1 MQIICIS
8 RGSQSLGKEFAEKL
22 ASKLGY
28 ACIGRED
35 LLEEATRRKI
45 PVGKLETAIIKP
57 RIFSERLAHELEHYK
72 ALATCVL
79 CEKAL
84 EKSVVYH
91 GRTGHLL
98 LPGIEN
104 IFKIRI
110 VADWEYRIQYV
121 MKKLDLPREKAKLY
135 VERVEDDRRRWVKQF
150 YNVDWDV
157 FTLYDL
163 ILNLSEVNVDNASSA
178 VCSMAQLP
186 EFQATPATTMAMK
199 NLYLTAKARLALFTD
214 NNTRT
219 LNAKVNVD
227 SGKAYVIYP
236 YQQADQAEHIAP
248 VLEKLEGIR
257 EVVTTE
263 AQTNILWIQ
272 ESFESSDTAYGLIS
286 SLAQTWDAAVEL
298 IKFVPTEEPDEKPQQ
313 VEARPQDTDESWRE
327 TGIMDDSDEPAE
339 EEESRDIA
347 QIYEKLIN
355 SGKAGSKK
363 VITGDQKALLGAI
376 DRTVKYRL
384 IILDKTYLKKEH
396 SAQVRLQQELS
407 NTITETV
414 HVPTVDMKEI
424 VSKYHIGGKQIFQ
437 MILFAVLTAL
447 MVFAIFHFDDQILAF
462 LQKEGLEHRI
472 LAAACVFVFVPIYA
486 YIYSNVTGLFLKMIK
501 LD

>member
-28 ACIGRED
+28 DCIGRED

-57 RIFSERLAHELEHYK
+57 HIFSERLAHELEHYK

-79 CEKAL
+79 CERAL
-84 EKSVVYH
+84 EKNIVYH

-98 LPGIEN
+98 LHGIEN
-104 IFKIRI
+104 IFKIRV
-110 VADWEYRIQYV
+110 VADWEYRIQHI
-121 MKKLDLPREKAKLY
+121 MNKLDLPREKAKLY

-157 FTLYDL
+157 FTLYDQ
-163 ILNLSEVNVDNASSA
+163 ILNLSEVNVDNAASA
-178 VCSMAQLP
+178 VCAMAQLP
-186 EFQATPATTMAMK
+186 EFQATPATGMALK
-199 NLYLTAKARLALFTD
+199 NLYLTAQARLALFTD

-219 LNAKVNVD
+219 LNAKVSVD

-236 YQQADQAEHIAP
+236 YQQSEQAEYITP
-248 VLEKLEGIR
+248 VLEKLNGIR

-272 ESFESSDTAYGLIS
+272 ESFEASETAYGLIS
-286 SLAQTWDAAVEL
+286 SLAKTWDAAVEL
-298 IKFVPTEEPDEKPQQ
+298 IKFIPTEEPVSTPQKI
-313 VEARPQDTDESWRE
+313 ETPQDSDESWRD
-327 TGIMDDSDEPAE
+327 TGIFNDTDEPDDG
-339 EEESRDIA
+339 EESRDLNKV
-347 QIYEKLIN
+347 YEKLIS
-355 SGKAGSKK
+355 SGKAGSKR
-363 VITGDQKALLGAI
+363 IFTGDKKALLGAI
-376 DRTVKYRL
+376 DRSVKYRL
-384 IILDKTYLKKEH
+384 IILDKIFLKKEP

-407 NTITETV
+407 NTISESM
-414 HVPTVDMKEI
+414 HVPTVNVKEI
-424 VSKYHIGGKQIFQ
+424 ASKYHFGGKQIVQ
-437 MILFAVLTAL
+437 MLSFAILTAI
-447 MVFAIFHFDDQILAF
+447 MVFTIFHFDQQILAF
-462 LQKEGLEHRI
+462 LQEEGTKHRI
-472 LAAACVFVFVPIYA
+472 LAAACVFVFVPFYA
-486 YIYSNVTGLFLKMIK
+486 YIYSNVTSLFLKMIK